1 MLYYIIRAILVPF
14 VYLLFWPKIQGKEN
28 LPTEGSAIIFSNHT
42 SLFDPIVLG
51 CLLPRRIYFMAKQEL
66 FRIKP
71 FALFMKGLGAFP
83 VKRGTA
89 DISAVK
95 TALYTLRKGEVFG
108 IFPEGTRSR
117 DGNMQQFTHGTAAIA
132 LKSRAITVPV
142 VITGGYRLFRPIQ
155 VIVGKP
161 LDLEKYYGN
170 KSNSELLDK
179 VSEEM
184 MEAVKSLVPFQ

>member
-1 MLYYIIRAILVPF
+1 MLYYIIRAILLPLSISYF
-14 VYLLFWPKIQGKEN
+14 GNQGKEN

-51 CLLPRRIYFMAKQEL
+51 CLLPRKIYFMAKQEL

-108 IFPEGTRSR
+108 IFRKERSR
-117 DGNMQQFTHGTAAIA
+117 DETCSSLPMA
-132 LKSRAITVPV
+132 
-142 VITGGYRLFRPIQ
+142 
-155 VIVGKP
+155 P
-161 LDLEKYYGN
+161 LPLH
-170 KSNSELLDK
+170 
-179 VSEEM
+179 
-184 MEAVKSLVPFQ
+184 